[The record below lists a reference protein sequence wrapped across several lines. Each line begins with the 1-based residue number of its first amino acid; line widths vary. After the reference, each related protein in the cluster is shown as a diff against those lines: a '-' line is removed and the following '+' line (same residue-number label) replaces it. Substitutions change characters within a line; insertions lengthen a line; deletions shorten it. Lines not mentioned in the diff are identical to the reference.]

1 MEKLIRDISYY
12 GMFSTGFILVLI
24 RIFDPFY
31 QFLIKRAIYEWF
43 GTVIEE
49 PEGGIRSEILST
61 FLSSSLNIELVY
73 IILKGIT
80 KFSNNTEGLV
90 QRNAANQD

>member
-1 MEKLIRDISYY
+1 
-12 GMFSTGFILVLI
+12 MFSTGFILVSI

-31 QFLIKRAIYEWF
+31 RFLIQRTIYEWF
-43 GTVIEE
+43 GVVKEE
-49 PEGGIRSEILST
+49 PEGGIGAEILST

-80 KFSNNTEGLV
+80 KFANNTGI
-90 QRNAANQD
+90 QDL